1 MNAQTLAMFC
11 AVRELDYVEQGT
23 DHGVK
28 GAWFQTRK
36 RVRKFFTEDEVK
48 EFADRVKSES
58 DRHAQVNPSFT
69 S

>member
-11 AVRELDYVEQGT
+11 AVQELDYVEQGMSQ
-23 DHGVK
+23 GVK

-36 RVRKFFTEDEVK
+36 RVRKFFTETEVLDFTDK
-48 EFADRVKSES
+48 VKSSS
-58 DRHAQVNPSFT
+58 DRHVKVNPSYT

>member
-11 AVRELDYVEQGT
+11 AVRELDYVEQGVS
-23 DHGVK
+23 HGVK

-36 RVRKFFTEDEVK
+36 RVRQFFTEEEVLDFTEK
-48 EFADRVKSES
+48 VKSSS
-58 DRHAQVNPSFT
+58 DRHTRVNPTFT